1 MYDMKLISP
10 TKAEKLLKP
19 TPKRWEKVNAFVT
32 RADGKPSVAPA
43 TDPRPSLATDV
54 AEKFRALADDIEE

>member
-1 MYDMKLISP
+1 MVGEVEVQTVVAQGCRPIGPPM
-10 TKAEKLLKP
+10 T
-19 TPKRWEKVNAFVT
+19 VT

-54 AEKFRALADDIEE
+54 AEKFRALATDDVEE